1 MNELTI
7 EHLAISEVHPNPWN
21 PNKQNERQY
30 QAEIE
35 SITQNGFI
43 APILVRKFEGIYQI
57 VDGEHRWKALR
68 QIADD
73 KIKAKGNVPS
83 LIEKDVI
90 PAIVLDISETAAKK
104 LTVIMNETRGRADLS
119 DLGALLAELQTD
131 LGDDLI
137 TGLPYTDGQL
147 KELMGIADFNWDEFD
162 KGGETNDF
170 DHQDGE
176 GFKVIALLNEED
188 EARWKDYLRDM
199 KDELPSEPKEAAG
212 ALIAHLLNKAGI

>member
-1 MNELTI
+1 
-7 EHLAISEVHPNPWN
+7 
-21 PNKQNERQY
+21 
-30 QAEIE
+30 
-35 SITQNGFI
+35 
-43 APILVRKFEGIYQI
+43 
-57 VDGEHRWKALR
+57 
-68 QIADD
+68 
-73 KIKAKGNVPS
+73 
-83 LIEKDVI
+83 
-90 PAIVLDISETAAKK
+90 
-104 LTVIMNETRGRADLS
+104 
-119 DLGALLAELQTD
+119 
-131 LGDDLI
+131 
-137 TGLPYTDGQL
+137 LPYTDGQL